1 MHRRLSVLIILAIIA
16 ASCGSG
22 GSSSTE
28 IDTTTAAPA
37 TTAPITTAPPTTTAA
52 PTTTALPTT
61 TTTAPPTPDELA
73 GDGPYE
79 VGVTT
84 RTLPTGNLV
93 EIYYPSTDVAAGRSE
108 EYRVRDFLPALIAKL
123 IPADA
128 LDTFAVEAAR
138 DAPASPGEP
147 FPVVLFSHGFSGF
160 RLQST
165 ALLRHL
171 ASWGMVVASP
181 DHPSRDLNH
190 TLGEA
195 SEDAPDAADD
205 LRASLAVLGD
215 SLGDP
220 VLDNLAD
227 TSLVALGGHSAG
239 GFTIVSMASDDGIAG
254 YVSYASGAG
263 EDLLQMPD
271 APSLFIAASGDTVVL
286 PDVTASAFERAPSSS
301 WMWTLDQTGHL
312 AFSDLC
318 AVGDG
323 DSTLI
328 DLAEAAGIGDFIPD
342 DFRRLGTDG
351 CEPPNRPVEEVWP
364 AIFQASTSFYRWVFG
379 IDAEPLGLDSTSVES
394 VTIATH

>member
-1 MHRRLSVLIILAIIA
+1 MHRRLSSLIILVLVA

-22 GSSSTE
+22 GSSSSSTE
-28 IDTTTAAPA
+28 TT
-37 TTAPITTAPPTTTAA
+37 TTAPPTTTAVV
-52 PTTTALPTT
+52 TTTTEPPTT
-61 TTTAPPTPDELA
+61 TTAAPPTPDELA
-73 GDGPYE
+73 GAGPYE

-93 EIYYPSTDVAAGRSE
+93 EIYYPSTEVAAGRSE
-108 EYRVRDFLPALIAKL
+108 EYRIRDYVPALMAAL
-123 IPADA
+123 IPPES
-128 LDTFAVEAAR
+128 LDSFTVEAAR

-181 DHPSRDLNH
+181 DHPSRDLSH
-190 TLGEA
+190 ILGEA
-195 SEDAPDAADD
+195 DEDAPDAADD
-205 LRASLAVLGD
+205 LRATLAVLGD

-239 GFTIVSMASDDGIAG
+239 GFTIVSVAGDDGIAG

-263 EDLLQMPD
+263 EGIELPD
-271 APSLFIAASGDTVVL
+271 VPSLFIAGSGDTVVL
-286 PDVTASAFERAPSSS
+286 PEVTASAFERAPSSS

-328 DLAEAAGIGDFIPD
+328 DLAEAAGVGDFISEEL
-342 DFRRLGTDG
+342 RRLGTDG
-351 CEPPNRPVEEVWP
+351 CELPNRPVEEVWP
-364 AIFQASTSFYRWVFG
+364 AIHQASTGFYRWVFG
-379 IDAEPLGLDSTSVES
+379 IDAEPLGLDSTTVES
-394 VTIATH
+394 VTVDSH